1 MSTLDWII
9 IAVYIAAL
17 VAMSVWL
24 GQGQENDED
33 YYVGGRD
40 LPWWAVGIS
49 TMATQSSVVSFI
61 SIPAFVAIKEGGG
74 FTWLQYELAVPL
86 AMIFVMVLLV
96 PFFRKLEL
104 ISVYEYL
111 EMRFDLRVRLFMSAV
126 FLIARG
132 IGTGAGV
139 YATALILQVVTGLSF
154 APVVL
159 LVGVITIIY
168 DTIGGMKA
176 VVWSDVVQMVVL
188 VVGVVIC
195 IGYCVDIAGGV
206 GATLDSLAPERWT
219 ALDPAL
225 GLDGSSGAPLWA
237 YLIGGFFLYA
247 SYYGADQ
254 SQTQRELSAPTLE
267 DTKRSLVLNG
277 LGRFPLTVL
286 YLAFGIAIGG
296 AFVHLPELQAA
307 VAESGKADTLVPR
320 FVVDVLPQGI
330 RAVIVAAM
338 LAAAMSS
345 LDSALNSLSAA
356 TMQDF
361 VLRFK
366 DLDIK
371 SSLRASKITTVIW
384 GRGHHR
390 PGVPREGG
398 RVREDGHRG
407 DQQDRLGLLWAD
419 PRRVRARRAQQAS
432 RCARRDHQ
440 RDRRCQRQHRPVG
453 GRAAGP
459 LDVVEPD
466 RLRGLLRP
474 RARALRCHASA
485 DRRADPQVHALGRR
499 HVGRGKEVVR
509 DLRHPPRLLRVHPR
523 RGPLPGRGRLR

>member
-1 MSTLDWII
+1 MNTLDWII

-17 VAMSVWL
+17 VAMSIWL

-74 FTWLQYELAVPL
+74 LTWLQYELAVPL
-86 AMIFVMVLLV
+86 AMIFVMILLV

-104 ISVYEYL
+104 ISVYQYL
-111 EMRFDLRVRLFMSAV
+111 EMRFDLRVRLFMSGV

-154 APVVL
+154 TPVVL
-159 LVGVITIIY
+159 MVGIITIIY

-188 VVGVVIC
+188 VIGVVIC
-195 IGYCVDIAGGV
+195 IAYCVDIAGGV
-206 GATLDSLAPERWT
+206 GPTLDSLSAERWT
-219 ALDPAL
+219 ALDPDL
-225 GLDGSSGAPLWA
+225 GLDGESGAPLWA

-277 LGRFPLTVL
+277 LGRFPLTML

-296 AFVHLPELQAA
+296 AFVHLPELQAV

-320 FVVDVLPQGI
+320 FVIDVLPQGI

-366 DLDIK
+366 DLDVK
-371 SSLRASKITTVIW
+371 TSLKASKITTVIW
-384 GRGHHR
+384 GVAITGFAFVVASGDVAKTVIEAINKIGSAFYG
-390 PGVPREGG
+390 PILAAFVLGVLSKRAGAVDVIIG
-398 RVREDGHRG
+398 VIAGVG
-407 DQQDRLGLLWAD
+407 VNIALWLG
-419 PRRVRARRAQQAS
+419 V
-432 RCARRDHQ
+432 
-440 RDRRCQRQHRPVG
+440 
-453 GRAAGP
+453 
-459 LDVVEPD
+459 
-466 RLRGLLRP
+466 
-474 RARALRCHASA
+474 
-485 DRRADPQVHALGRR
+485 PQVHWMWWNLTGFAVACGLALGLAGITPRPTEEQI
-499 HVGRGKEVVR
+499 HKYTLSGSGMWEEEKKWVKTYALLLGYFVFIVAVGLALGSVA
-509 DLRHPPRLLRVHPR
+509 
-523 RGPLPGRGRLR
+523 

>member
-1 MSTLDWII
+1 MNGLDWTII
-9 IAVYIAAL
+9 GIYIAAL

-24 GQGQENDED
+24 GKGQENDED

-74 FTWLQYELAVPL
+74 LTWLQYELAVPL
-86 AMIFVMVLLV
+86 AMIFVMVFLV

-111 EMRFDLRVRLFMSAV
+111 ERRFSLSVRLFISGV
-126 FLIARG
+126 FLLARG

-154 APVVL
+154 TVVVL
-159 LVGVITIIY
+159 FVGVITVIY

-188 VVGVVIC
+188 VIGVLIC
-195 IGYCVDIAGGV
+195 IGYSVNIAGGV
-206 GATLDSLAPERWT
+206 GAAIDSLSPERWR

-225 GLDGSSGAPLWA
+225 GLDGESGAPLWA

-247 SYYGADQ
+247 SYYGTDQ
-254 SQTQRELSAPTLE
+254 SQTQRELSAPTLA

-277 LGRFPLTVL
+277 LGRFPLTLL
-286 YLAFGIAIGG
+286 YLAFGVAIGA
-296 AFVHLPELQAA
+296 AFVHLPELQLA
-307 VAESGKADTLVPR
+307 VAKSGKPDTLVPR
-320 FVVDVLPQGI
+320 FVVDVLPQGV

-361 VLRFK
+361 VLRFRK
-366 DLDIK
+366 LDTK
-371 SSLRASKITTVIW
+371 TSLRASKITTVIW
-384 GRGHHR
+384 GVVITGFAFVVAGGEVARTVIEAINKIGSAFYG
-390 PGVPREGG
+390 PILGAFMLGV
-398 RVREDGHRG
+398 
-407 DQQDRLGLLWAD
+407 LSK
-419 PRRVRARRAQQAS
+419 RAGS
-432 RCARRDHQ
+432 
-440 RDRRCQRQHRPVG
+440 
-453 GRAAGP
+453 
-459 LDVVEPD
+459 LDVIVGVIVGVAVNV
-466 RLRGLLRP
+466 GLWLG
-474 RARALRCHASA
+474 A
-485 DRRADPQVHALGRR
+485 PQVHWMWWNLIGFAVTCGLALGMSNFTPKPTADQIEHFTLSGSGIWEAERKWLGTYAILIGYFVLI
-499 HVGRGKEVVR
+499 VGVGLALNSVA
-509 DLRHPPRLLRVHPR
+509 
-523 RGPLPGRGRLR
+523 G